1 MSLPARALLA
11 WYDRHRRS
19 LPFRGVADPYR
30 IWVSEVMLQQ
40 TTAAAAGP
48 RFARFVARF
57 PDLEALASAP
67 ERAVMEEWAGLGY
80 YARARNLH
88 AGARALLA
96 RGGFPDTVEGLREI
110 PGIGPYT
117 AAAVA
122 AIAFGRPVVPV
133 DANVERVTARLFLV
147 RQPLPGAKPRLAA
160 LAQAWM
166 ASAEARARPGDLA
179 QALFDL
185 GATVCTPRAPGC
197 ALCPVREACAGFAA
211 GVAEALPAKAEK
223 PPRPLRHGVHFL
235 ALSGDGAVWLRRR
248 PPTGLLGGMWEVPG
262 TPWREAPWA
271 EAEAAAHAPAAA
283 AWRAVPGVARHGFT
297 HFELAATL
305 RVAELPSL
313 PPEGWH
319 DPSRAVAVLPR
330 AMRRLLALAA
340 AAGAVNSVAGS
351 TSTAGR
357 LRR

>member
-1 MSLPARALLA
+1 
-11 WYDRHRRS
+11 
-19 LPFRGVADPYR
+19 
-30 IWVSEVMLQQ
+30 MLQQ

-57 PDLEALASAP
+57 PDLASLAEAPDS
-67 ERAVMEEWAGLGY
+67 AVMEEWAGLGY

-88 AGARALLA
+88 AGAKALVE

-122 AIAFGRPVVPV
+122 AIAFHRPVVPV
-133 DANVERVTARLFLV
+133 DANVERVTARLFAV
-147 RQPLPGAKPRLAA
+147 DTPLPGAKPRLAA
-160 LAQAWM
+160 LAQGWM
-166 ASAEARARPGDLA
+166 AAEEARARPGDLA

-185 GATVCTPRAPGC
+185 GATVCTPRAPAC
-197 ALCPVREACAGFAA
+197 ALCPVRSACAGFAA
-211 GVAEALPAKAEK
+211 GIAEALPVKAEK

-235 ALSGDGAVWLRRR
+235 ALRADGAVWLRRR
-248 PPTGLLGGMWEVPG
+248 PPRGLLGGMWEVPG

-271 EAEAAAHAPAAA
+271 EAEALAHAPAPGG
-283 AWRAVPGVARHGFT
+283 WRAVPGVARHGFT

-305 RVAELPSL
+305 LVADAPALPE
-313 PPEGWH
+313 EGWH
-319 DPSRAVAVLPR
+319 SPARADAILPR

-340 AAGAVNSVAGS
+340 EAGAMDIAPD
-351 TSTAGR
+351 STAGR
-357 LRR
+357 PAP

>member
-19 LPFRGVADPYR
+19 LPFRGAADPYR

-57 PDLEALASAP
+57 PDLASLALAP

-122 AIAFGRPVVPV
+122 AIAFHRPVVPV
-133 DANVERVTARLFLV
+133 DANVERVTARLFAV
-147 RQPLPGAKPRLAA
+147 AEPLPGAKPRLAA
-160 LAQAWM
+160 LAQGWM

-185 GATVCTPRAPGC
+185 GAAVCTPRAPAC
-197 ALCPVREACAGFAA
+197 ALCPVRAACAGFAA
-211 GVAEALPAKAEK
+211 GVAESLPAKAEK
-223 PPRPLRHGVHFL
+223 RPRPLRHGVHFL

-248 PPTGLLGGMWEVPG
+248 PPKGLLGGMWEVPG
-262 TPWREAPWA
+262 TPWRDSAWA
-271 EAEAAAHAPAAA
+271 EAEAAAHAPAPGE
-283 AWRAVPGVARHGFT
+283 WRAVPGVARHGFT

-305 RVAELPSL
+305 RVAEVPAL

-319 DPSRAVAVLPR
+319 DAARADAILPR

-340 AAGAVNSVAGS
+340 EAGAMESAGD
-351 TSTAGR
+351 STAGR